1 MKSSEKINLLD
12 TIPVPSEH
20 IVAELVGGYIVLA
33 YPRFKKQWM
42 RRWLLP
48 RHMSPYIHVTLE
60 EHGTAVWKLID
71 GKRSVREIVGLLAG
85 HFAGDKEYASRV
97 TTYLMQLQKDGF
109 IRLLEAR

>member
-12 TIPVPSEH
+12 TIPVPAEQ
-20 IVAELVGGYIVLA
+20 IVAKEVGGYMVLA

-42 RRWLLP
+42 SRWLLP

-71 GKRSVREIVGLLAG
+71 GKRSVREIVELLAS
-85 HFAGDKEYASRV
+85 HFAGDEGYASRV

>member
-1 MKSSEKINLLD
+1 MKRSGKINLLD
-12 TIPVPSEH
+12 TIPVPAEQ
-20 IVAELVGGYIVLA
+20 IVAKEVGGYMVLA

-71 GKRSVREIVGLLAG
+71 GKRSVRDIVGLLAG
-85 HFAGDKEYASRV
+85 HFAGDEEYASRV

-109 IRLLEAR
+109 VRLLQG